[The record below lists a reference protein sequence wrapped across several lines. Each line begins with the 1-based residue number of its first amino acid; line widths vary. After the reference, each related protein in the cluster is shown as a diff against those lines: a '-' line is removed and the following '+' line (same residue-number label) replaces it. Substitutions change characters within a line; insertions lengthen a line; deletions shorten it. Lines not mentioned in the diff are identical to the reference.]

1 MAKPSPLSR
10 PGPQMQ
16 SGLGPPLAGDV
27 ITYGGHVGTDVAAAL
42 DGRPP
47 THVFASTDPT
57 TGDDDTDGHVVGC
70 RWINEATP
78 EEFVAVDVATGA
90 AVWESTTS
98 GGGASLDVTDGTTT
112 VSPTATLDFDP
123 TYFDVVSPGG
133 GVAEVTF
140 VGAAGSI
147 TVEDEGTPLSTAA
160 TTLDFVGAGV
170 TASGSGA
177 TKTITI
183 PGAPGVND
191 LVPTIIQTGAN
202 GANTASLVVTLGS
215 AASSGNRI
223 ILAVNSNARDVN
235 TPTCTNV
242 TFTEVLAVA
251 FTTTQFLS
259 IYVGVVSG
267 GSSGTTI
274 TITATGSNFIFA
286 EAAEVADALTPTAG
300 VSATLTNTDM
310 QAIQG
315 QMVTIAPAAGT
326 FVIYAAGQGT
336 NATPFTSSMTSA
348 FASRTIRSTNA
359 CVMCIAYAPGG
370 SVQGYHLLG
379 SGGADAVIGIVAVT

>member
-1 MAKPSPLSR
+1 MRVTNIGRTRALVGLETITGGFDGNVP
-10 PGPQMQ
+10 PGQVPTSTGSNGGFAYGSNIGTVTVNGSTQV
-16 SGLGPPLAGDV
+16 LGP
-27 ITYGGHVGTDVAAAL
+27 
-42 DGRPP
+42 
-47 THVFASTDPT
+47 
-57 TGDDDTDGHVVGC
+57 
-70 RWINEATP
+70 WINIANGSNTTVTVDQVGS
-78 EEFVAVDVATGA
+78 VASNTIRIHATGGA
-90 AVWESTTS
+90 GSFGSNSNAVGEANAP
-98 GGGASLDVTDGTTT
+98 GASSDSSRADHVHLGVRSIAHASNTFSGPVT
-112 VSPTATLDFDP
+112 L
-123 TYFDVVSPGG
+123 
-133 GVAEVTF
+133 
-140 VGAAGSI
+140 
-147 TVEDEGTPLSTAA
+147 
-160 TTLDFVGAGV
+160 
-170 TASGSGA
+170 TASGLLGITVPTPGTFNFSSIGDGA
-177 TKTITI
+177 GGGGS
-183 PGAPGVND
+183 PGSSSD
-191 LVPTIIQTGAN
+191 LVPTIIQSGAN
-202 GANTASLVVTLGS
+202 GANTTSLVVTLSG
-215 AASSGNRI
+215 AALSGERI

-242 TFTEVLAVA
+242 TFTEVLGVA

-274 TITATGSNFIFA
+274 TITATGSNFIFG
-286 EAAEVADALTPTAG
+286 EALVVADTLTPTAG

-310 QAIQG
+310 SAIQG

-336 NATPFTSSMTSA
+336 NATAFTSSMTSA